1 MWTEQSRAR
10 MAKIAKKTKRYPSD
24 LTDEEWAEIAP
35 LMPKPGRR
43 GRPREVEFREAINA
57 VRYITVEEL
66 DAAIA
71 LHSAGEPSCR
81 RIGFVWSD

>member
-1 MWTEQSRAR
+1 MWTEQSRGR

-43 GRPREVEFREAINA
+43 GRPREGGV
-57 VRYITVEEL
+57 
-66 DAAIA
+66 
-71 LHSAGEPSCR
+71 S
-81 RIGFVWSD
+81 